1 MDMAEAKQ
9 NAPIAKMAE
18 AKLGQPKTAVP
29 ASAKADKAQPRLATP
44 PASGPVIAA
53 STVKTGQAGQ
63 AARPAQ
69 VHSGPAKKA
78 SIAKPAN
85 PKGSTDATILLAVVR
100 VRGMSGLHPKRKLT
114 MEMLNIP
121 RSNNGTLVISSGP
134 YRGMLQEAKDY
145 VAWGP
150 ISEKMVVELLVK
162 RGTQSGNRLS
172 TIKKPEEIVALAKS
186 LFAGQSLKVLELDRT
201 FRLTPPSGGWKD
213 RKKTFPY
220 GDLGSRPSMDDM
232 IKAMI

>member
-1 MDMAEAKQ
+1 MAEAKQ
-9 NAPIAKMAE
+9 NAPIAKT
-18 AKLGQPKTAVP
+18 AKV
-29 ASAKADKAQPRLATP
+29 
-44 PASGPVIAA
+44 A

-78 SIAKPAN
+78 SISKPAN
-85 PKGSTDATILLAVVR
+85 PKGSTAENVLLAVVR

-145 VAWGP
+145 VTWGP
-150 ISEKMVVELLVK
+150 ISEKMVAELLVK
-162 RGTQSGNRLS
+162 RGTQHGNRLS
-172 TIKKPEEIVALAKS
+172 AIKKPEEIVTFAKALFS
-186 LFAGQSLKVLELDRT
+186 GGQTLKVLELDRT

-220 GDLGSRPSMDDM
+220 GDLGSRPSMDDI